1 MNGKSTLERLV
12 GISSWTMLFAGL
24 ILLGYCYWSQ
34 RESPELVASRLE
46 TVGLSSDVRRALDL
60 DSSHALGQ
68 IPIERIQV
76 GMRVPARNP
85 EITNDERSGW
95 VEPEW
100 DRWVKLSLDMPK
112 PDGSVLRME
121 LLRSEDWVFSQVGF
135 VVAEKMGN
143 SNDES
148 GRDEAASKDSRSET
162 LARQMSILSFEA
174 AVELGRQIY
183 GDDFQTEQ
191 ISLSPLRPIFR
202 ELASTSSIVQHAG
215 DTLGY
220 ELLGLAVQM
229 DLPEL
234 GLTGEAIVESIEP
247 FSAVSAGPGQV
258 VTATFHHGS
267 ADTIDLSIAG
277 DSRGTGNVETIGTTS
292 NHPFWS
298 QDRQEFIEAGSLA
311 LGERLVTHQGEA
323 KRVVNK
329 LPRPGPEPVFNIEV
343 WGEHVYYAGRSA
355 ALVHNTYPNDPSR
368 GAALRA
374 KYGDLSPAQR
384 QARITELSEAN
395 YARRI
400 QDFEAAHGTP
410 NVHSFADHGA
420 QTTLGQQ
427 VHRVH
432 TGVAP
437 SGRVSSYAPRT
448 ATRFLSQHD
457 HFHLMTQAHRQQM
470 SAIRSGTLNLRPN
483 GTSFQNVGLNGRVI
497 GNGARRIG
505 SQANP
510 TGTGFVTGNE
520 AIFNFEAT
528 NPTKF
533 FTGFVQP

>member
-1 MNGKSTLERLV
+1 MNRISKIDGAIRGLSYLCLV
-12 GISSWTMLFAGL
+12 AGL
-24 ILLGYCYWSQ
+24 ALLGYSYLSE
-34 RESPELVASRLE
+34 RDSGEHIPTELK

-277 DSRGTGNVETIGTTS
+277 DSRETGNVETIGTTS

-298 QDRQEFIEAGSLA
+298 QDRQGFIEAGSLEM
-311 LGERLVTHQGEA
+311 GERLITHHGET

-343 WGEHVYYAGRSA
+343 WGEQVYYAGRSA
-355 ALVHNTYPNDPSR
+355 ALVHNTYPNDPR
-368 GAALRA
+368 GTQPAADGLYADVLGAFRRA
-374 KYGDLSPAQR
+374 GHNVDDLAPIRFVDQELDDAFATFSAGVGYGPQITVGRQFFRESLEMQR
-384 QARITELSEAN
+384 LHLAHEVAHGLQFRKIVSALGDDAARIQNQRVGGRFLNFHDSTFDLRFNPLYSLREVQAETL
-395 YARRI
+395 
-400 QDFEAAHGTP
+400 
-410 NVHSFADHGA
+410 A
-420 QTTLGQQ
+420 QQVIGQQ
-427 VHRVH
+427 F
-432 TGVAP
+432 GL
-437 SGRVSSYAPRT
+437 SSAARLRSNGYI
-448 ATRFLSQHD
+448 SQN
-457 HFHLMTQAHRQQM
+457 QQNYLDIL
-470 SAIRSGTLNLRPN
+470 A
-483 GTSFQNVGLNGRVI
+483 GLWD
-497 GNGARRIG
+497 
-505 SQANP
+505 
-510 TGTGFVTGNE
+510 
-520 AIFNFEAT
+520 
-528 NPTKF
+528 
-533 FTGFVQP
+533 